1 MQKLLRIKQDLI
13 EIQNKRIDNL
23 TKVTNVSSNA
33 NYLNTSLQHLNNNPN
48 NIIKHSSHPRAQKEM
63 NKVKSKQFNLI
74 NNPLSTSISNPSINS
89 KDQDAKILKKYT
101 PENSPQPVNLS
112 EKYQVAASPSSSSSS
127 MTQFCN
133 YLASN
138 IINPHFETEPVSK
151 INQINGRKKFT
162 NTTSIPSS
170 SSVSSNLS
178 SSNNVYSSNNNNNN
192 NNYENNQNMIFN
204 SNYYLRTS
212 EL

>member
-23 TKVTNVSSNA
+23 TKVTNVNNNS
-33 NYLNTSLQHLNNNPN
+33 NYLNTSLQHLNNNSN
-48 NIIKHSSHPRAQKEM
+48 DIIKNSSHQRVHKEI
-63 NKVKSKQFNLI
+63 NKIKNKQFNLI
-74 NNPLSTSISNPSINS
+74 NNPLSTSVSNPAINTKLDNGTTVKSS
-89 KDQDAKILKKYT
+89 KKFS
-101 PENSPQPVNLS
+101 PENSPTQPVILN

-138 IINPHFETEPVSK
+138 IMNPQLETETGSK
-151 INQINGRKKFT
+151 MNQLNNRKKFC
-162 NTTSIPSS
+162 NTISVPSS
-170 SSVSSNLS
+170 SISSNLS
-178 SSNNVYSSNNNNNN
+178 SSNNVFSSNNNG
-192 NNYENNQNMIFN
+192 YETNQNAIYN